1 MDALGLSG
9 ARAVAFAVLMLA
21 ALLLLGYTGWLL
33 VANSRDR
40 PASSLARPSPPEPP
54 PITVAEC
61 DAEAATSAPT
71 PDGVSEVQA
80 FDVAATAPSGLA
92 YLPGSRTL
100 AMSQPSEGGAELV
113 QVTLFGD
120 AAGTTSLPV
129 VDAIGLATGISP
141 DSTQLV
147 LHADQPGFS
156 IITRTESGSV
166 QTVEGSVDLR
176 STSAAGA
183 SGIDMDPEVNEV
195 VLADLPGSRLV
206 RIGMRDI
213 SRRATTIVEVAGAC
227 QVSLPPIGDGMR
239 LFMAVRPADG
249 NVFLTSGDGTLLEVD
264 RAGTFLSERDLSGI
278 GLGQIQGMAFGPSA
292 DPTDPDDMQH
302 LFMLSSDSGTPRI
315 SALSLGT
322 SASSPP
328 AVPQIP
334 GAVVRRVQT
343 SELSPLSSD
352 PGGVS
357 YDWSGERLIVTDSEI
372 DELPEFAGST
382 VFALDADGRW
392 SGLGTPALSNEIT
405 DVAIDPDSGR
415 WFFTDDSAKAILQM
429 EIGEDGVLGT
439 SDDRTALISTSDF
452 GSLDPE
458 GITFGQGSLFVSDGV
473 AAEVYRITPGADGVF
488 NGVAPAGDDE
498 VSSFDTGAL
507 GVADPEGIA
516 FDRERGTLL
525 LRGRDRREPT
535 VEVATDGTLLTV
547 ITLDPEAIRSA
558 GGLALMP
565 ASDGSGRI
573 NLVIADR
580 GADNGRSD
588 APNDGQLV
596 EISFDRPS
604 AVARSHVTAN

>member
-9 ARAVAFAVLMLA
+9 ARAVAFVVLMLA

-33 VANSRDR
+33 VANSRDD
-40 PASSLARPSPPEPP
+40 PANSLVRPSPPEPP
-54 PITVAEC
+54 LIAVPEC
-61 DAEAATSAPT
+61 EPQAASTAPT

-80 FDVAATAPSGLA
+80 FDVEATAPAGLA

-129 VDAIGLATGISP
+129 TDAIDLATGISP
-141 DSTQLV
+141 DSPLLV
-147 LHADQPGFS
+147 LHVDQPEFS
-156 IITRTESGSV
+156 IIARTESGSV
-166 QTVEGSVDLR
+166 QTVERTVDLR
-176 STSAAGA
+176 STNADGA
-183 SGIDMDPEVNEV
+183 SGIDMDPEVDEV
-195 VLADLPGSRLV
+195 VIADLRGSRFV
-206 RIGMRDI
+206 RIRMRDI
-213 SRRATTIVEVAGAC
+213 SRWAAAVAAAC
-227 QVSLPPIGDGMR
+227 QVSLPPIGDGPG

-249 NVFLTSGDGTLLEVD
+249 NIFLTSGDGILIEVD
-264 RAGTFLSERDLSGI
+264 RAGSFLSERDVSGL

-292 DPTDPDDMQH
+292 DPTDPDDVQH
-302 LFMLSSDSGTPRI
+302 LFILSSDSETPRI
-315 SALSLGT
+315 RALSLGT
-322 SASSPP
+322 SAPIPP
-328 AVPQIP
+328 AVPQIA
-334 GAVVRRVQT
+334 GAVVGRVQT
-343 SELSPLSSD
+343 SELSPPSSD
-352 PGGVS
+352 PNGVT
-357 YDWSGERLIVTDSEI
+357 YDWGGERLIVTDSEI

-498 VSSFDTGAL
+498 VSSFDTSAFGI
-507 GVADPEGIA
+507 ADPEGIA
-516 FDRERGTLL
+516 FDAERGTLL